1 MLEKIRGAPLYALI
15 GILFILL
22 GAAISGFITHR
33 SAEGSQVYSA
43 KELQSTNLE
52 SHQGYHTEVN
62 IDRLGRVIPGGLRDE
77 YDMTNLP
84 DVWLAYVEAVNNGR
98 MDYAVDRLLA
108 SRFKE
113 KYGDLTATMR
123 NFNTTNTILNFKIV
137 NTTISG
143 DTAILAYTVEYH
155 DPKGFKHRAQGY
167 QDFVKEAGEWKVS
180 NQFFLLALE

>member
-1 MLEKIRGAPLYALI
+1 MLGKIRGTYLYALI
-15 GILFILL
+15 GLLFILL

-33 SAEGSQVYSA
+33 STEGSQIYSA

-52 SHQGYHTEVN
+52 SLQGYHTPVSM
-62 IDRLGRVIPGGLRDE
+62 DTKGRVIPDELNDE

-98 MDYAVDRLLA
+98 MGYAVDRLL
-108 SRFKE
+108 SNRFKE
-113 KYGDLTATMR
+113 KYGNLTAMMR
-123 NFNTTNTILNFKIV
+123 NFNTTNTILNYKIV
-137 NTTISG
+137 NTSFDG
-143 DTAILAYTVEYH
+143 DRANLAYTIEYH

-180 NQFFLLALE
+180 NHFFLLALE